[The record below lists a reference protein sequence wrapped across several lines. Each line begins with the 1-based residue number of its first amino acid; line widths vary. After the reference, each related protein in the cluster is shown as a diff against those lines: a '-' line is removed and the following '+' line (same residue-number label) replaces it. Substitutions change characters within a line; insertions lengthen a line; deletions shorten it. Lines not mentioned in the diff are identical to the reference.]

1 MSAAPDAKPPAA
13 PDGPQGGARGSRR
26 MRFAPRIWHKLLVLC
41 LILMVP
47 LGVATFSLVDQQNSK
62 IEFAQTELS
71 GVQYLRPLSALV
83 QDVSDRRALL
93 DREITGE
100 SVPRSRIAA
109 ADRAV
114 NADFTALLRV
124 DRRLREPL
132 RTTVPDLS
140 AKGKSRL
147 APAALRHDWAR
158 LASAPSGVRAD
169 VPRYTR
175 LIGNLLALGSY
186 VGDTSKLILDP
197 DLDTYYTMAGLL
209 LREPQM
215 MNQLYR
221 IAARGDSI
229 LAQRDRST
237 GNRVGLAYDTTV
249 LNQNLLQL
257 NSDLNRAFGATSHT
271 GLRPAIQPLLGKAT
285 SSVREVTGT
294 VNRQFTSGGRSTLP
308 RAAWRAQSAGAI
320 RANSH
325 LWKALFDQEDHML
338 NARLDNLHDRNLRVL
353 AAIGAVLTVIIVVA
367 ALLSRRIT
375 GNVAAVVH
383 AAQALAAGDLTRRAA
398 VRSRDEVGAMAT
410 AFNVMAGKLQE
421 SYSAV
426 EEEVRQRTA
435 ELNQKTESLSLLQ
448 HVTAAANEAD
458 SWEDAVQMVLDL
470 VCRHMGWPVGHV
482 HLVESTSGSGSRT
495 GRPAPDPEFTTSPI
509 RHVEE
514 QNLGVPLHDIA
525 TAAGLYEPKGLPATV
540 RATGRPAWIRDITA
554 RSAGPRPTPPGVA
567 ESAGVTGRIAVPV
580 VIGKDVA
587 AVLDFLT
594 PQAMEPNDALLRLL
608 LNVSTQLG
616 RVLERSRAAAELQA
630 SKEAAEVATQAKS
643 AFLATM
649 SHEIRTPMNAV
660 IGMTEILLDTPLN
673 AEQTEFTHV
682 IQNSGNSLL
691 TIINDILD
699 FSKFEAGK
707 FDLRLEPLQLR
718 QCVESAFDFVTP
730 MTAEKPSLDLAYII
744 DPELPEEIIGDI
756 DRLRQILIN
765 LLNNAVKFTESGE
778 VVLRVAWADAESGSS
793 PGPPETPPP
802 PASEEADADADTD
815 GIIRLHFSVC
825 DTGIGMAADRLGQ
838 LFRPFEQLDASA
850 TRRFG
855 GTGLGLAIS
864 KRLAELMGGTMWVE
878 SELGVGSTFHFTV
891 ETREI
896 PEAMRSSQ
904 VVSRIELRGKH
915 LLVVDDKSTNRMI
928 LTRQASAWGMVIR
941 ATGSPREALEW
952 VRQGD
957 PFDIGILDM
966 QMPDM
971 DGVMLAEEI
980 RRYRSMAELPLYLL
994 TSVGRPMA
1002 TQESLAE
1009 FSGYHTKPIRAAELY
1024 TDLCRTLLGTTVPV
1038 ESSRTAQRPGVKESR
1053 LAPLRILL
1061 AEDNLVNQ
1069 QLIVRMVRKIGHS
1082 VDTVGNGAE
1091 ALEALH
1097 HTRYDVVLMDVQMPV
1112 LDGLDASRRIH
1123 QSLSAAERPYIIALT
1138 ANAMSEDRDA
1148 CLAAG
1153 MDDYLRKPLRG
1164 VDLAEALD
1172 RVPLGPPARSPKTAR
1187 PARSPET
1194 ATPTGVPG
1202 AVPPAAGPET
1212 PQPEPVAGAGTE
1224 ASDLPVLD
1232 EPTFER
1238 LVGSFGKEFVSR
1250 LIDAFLEDSPPLL
1263 ESLRRSLDQG
1273 DGSEFRR
1280 AAHTLKSH
1288 ANTFGFR
1295 RLVRPC
1301 QDAEDIGASG
1311 DPSAAAPL
1319 VTRIEAEYR
1328 TARDGL
1334 VAQRAELGHD
1344 R

>member
-1 MSAAPDAKPPAA
+1 MSAVPDAQPPPV
-13 PDGPQGGARGSRR
+13 PDGPQGGVRGSRR
-26 MRFAPRIWHKLLVLC
+26 VRFAPRIWHKLLALC
-41 LILMVP
+41 IALMIP
-47 LGVATFSLVDQQNSK
+47 LGVATYSLADQQNSK
-62 IEFAQTELS
+62 IEFARTELG
-71 GVQYLRPLSALV
+71 GVQYLRPLSVLV
-83 QDVSDRRALL
+83 QDVFDRRALL
-93 DREITGE
+93 HRELTGE
-100 SVPRSRIAA
+100 SVPPARIAA

-114 NADFTALLRV
+114 SAGFTALMQA

-132 RTTVPDLS
+132 RTTAAGLS
-140 AKGKSRL
+140 AEGKSPL

-158 LASAPSGVRAD
+158 LASAPSGDRAA

-215 MNQLYR
+215 MNQLYG
-221 IAARGDSI
+221 IAERGDSI
-229 LAQRDRST
+229 LARGDRST
-237 GNRVGLAYDTTV
+237 GDRVRIAYDTTV

-271 GLRPAIQPLLGKAT
+271 GLRPAIQPLLARAT

-294 VNRQFTSGGRSTLP
+294 VSRQFTAGARGTLP
-308 RAAWRAQSAGAI
+308 RAVWWARASGAI

-338 NARLDNLHDRNLRVL
+338 NARLDNLHDRNLRALAGIAAVL
-353 AAIGAVLTVIIVVA
+353 AVITVVA

-375 GNVAAVVH
+375 GNVAAVAH
-383 AAQALAAGDLTRRAA
+383 AARALAAGDLTRRAT
-398 VRSRDEVGAMAT
+398 VRSRDEVGTMAT
-410 AFNVMAGKLQE
+410 AFNVMAARLQE

-448 HVTAAANEAD
+448 HVAAAANEAD
-458 SWEDAVQMVLDL
+458 SWEDAVQKVLDL
-470 VCRHMGWPVGHV
+470 VCRHMGWPVGRV
-482 HLVESTSGSGSRT
+482 HLVASTPGPASRT
-495 GRPAPDPEFTTSPI
+495 GRPTPDPEFTTSPI
-509 RHVEE
+509 RHVDER
-514 QNLGVPLHDIA
+514 NLGLPLHDIA
-525 TAAGLYEPKGLPATV
+525 AAAGLDEPEGLPATV

-554 RSAGPRPTPPGVA
+554 GSAGVRPAPGVA
-567 ESAGVTGRIAVPV
+567 GSAGVTGRIAVPV

-594 PQAMEPNDALLRLL
+594 PRAMEPDDALLRLM

-660 IGMTEILLDTPLN
+660 IGMTEILLDTPLD
-673 AEQTEFTHV
+673 AEQTEFAHV

-730 MTAEKPSLDLAYII
+730 MAAEKSDLDLAYII

-778 VVLRVAWADAESGSS
+778 VVLRVAWADAEPDPSLE
-793 PGPPETPPP
+793 PPESPHP
-802 PASEEADADADTD
+802 PAAGDAD
-815 GIIRLHFSVC
+815 GLVRLHFSVC
-825 DTGIGMAADRLGQ
+825 DTGIGIVADRLDQ
-838 LFRPFEQLDASA
+838 LFRPFEQLDAST

-878 SELGVGSTFHFTV
+878 SEPGVGSTFHFTV

-896 PEAMRSSQ
+896 PESMRSSQ
-904 VVSRIELRGKH
+904 VVSRVELRGKH
-915 LLVVDDKSTNRMI
+915 LLVVDDKFTNRMI
-928 LTRQASAWGMVIR
+928 LTRQASAWGMVVR

-971 DGVMLAEEI
+971 DGIMLAEEI

-1002 TQESLAE
+1002 TRESLAE

-1024 TDLCRTLLGTTVPV
+1024 TDLCRTLLGVTAPAA
-1038 ESSRTAQRPGVKESR
+1038 SSRTAQRPEVKERR
-1053 LAPLRILL
+1053 LVPLRILL

-1091 ALEALH
+1091 ALESLR

-1112 LDGLDASRRIH
+1112 LDGLDTSRRIH
-1123 QSLSAAERPYIIALT
+1123 RSLSAAERPYIIALT

-1164 VDLAEALD
+1164 IELAEALD
-1172 RVPLGPPARSPKTAR
+1172 RVPLGPPARRPETAR
-1187 PARSPET
+1187 PARGPET
-1194 ATPTGVPG
+1194 TTPAGEPG
-1202 AVPPAAGPET
+1202 ALPSAAGPEAAR
-1212 PQPEPVAGAGTE
+1212 PEPEAEPGADAGAPV
-1224 ASDLPVLD
+1224 LPVLD
-1232 EPTFER
+1232 EPAFGR

-1250 LIDAFLEDSPPLL
+1250 IIDAFLEDSPQLI
-1263 ESLRRSLDQG
+1263 ESLRRSLGQG

-1288 ANTFGFR
+1288 ANTFGFP

-1301 QDAEDIGASG
+1301 QEAEDIGAGG

-1319 VTRIEAEYR
+1319 VTRIEGEYR

-1334 VAQRAELGHD
+1334 IARRAELGHD

>member
-1 MSAAPDAKPPAA
+1 
-13 PDGPQGGARGSRR
+13 
-26 MRFAPRIWHKLLVLC
+26 MRFAPRIWHKLLALC
-41 LILMVP
+41 IALMIP

-62 IEFAQTELS
+62 IDFARTELG
-71 GVQYLRPLSALV
+71 GVQYLRPLSTLV
-83 QDVSDRRALL
+83 QDVFDRRALL
-93 DREITGE
+93 HRELTGE
-100 SVPRSRIAA
+100 SVPRARIAA

-114 NADFTALLRV
+114 SAGFTALVQV

-132 RTTVPDLS
+132 RTTAADLS
-140 AKGKSRL
+140 AEGKSPL

-158 LASAPSGVRAD
+158 LASAPSDDRAA

-215 MNQLYR
+215 MNQLYG
-221 IAARGDSI
+221 IAERGDSL
-229 LAQRDRST
+229 LARGKRST
-237 GNRVGLAYDTTV
+237 GDRVSIAYDTTA

-257 NSDLNRAFGATSHT
+257 NSDLNRAFGATAHT
-271 GLRPAIQPLLGKAT
+271 GLRPAIQPLLATAT

-294 VNRQFTSGGRSTLP
+294 VNRQFTTGAPSTLP
-308 RAAWRAQSAGAI
+308 RAAWWARASGAI

-353 AAIGAVLTVIIVVA
+353 TGIAAVLAVITVVA

-375 GNVAAVVH
+375 GNVAAVAH
-383 AAQALAAGDLTRRAA
+383 AARALAAGDLTRRAT
-398 VRSRDEVGAMAT
+398 VRSRDEVGTMAT
-410 AFNVMAGKLQE
+410 AFNIMAARLQE

-448 HVTAAANEAD
+448 HVAAAANEAD
-458 SWEDAVQMVLDL
+458 SWEDAVQRVLDL

-482 HLVESTSGSGSRT
+482 HLVASASGSGSRT
-495 GRPAPDPEFTTSPI
+495 GRTAPDPEFTTSPI

-514 QNLGVPLHDIA
+514 RNLRLPLHDIA
-525 TAAGLYEPKGLPATV
+525 AAAGLYELEGLPATV
-540 RATGRPAWIRDITA
+540 RTTGRPAWIRDITA
-554 RSAGPRPTPPGVA
+554 GSAGPRPTPPGVA
-567 ESAGVTGRIAVPV
+567 GSAGVTGRIAVPV

-594 PQAMEPNDALLRLL
+594 PQAMEPDDALLRLM

-673 AEQTEFTHV
+673 AEQAEFAHV

-730 MTAEKPSLDLAYII
+730 MAAEKPDLDLAYII

-778 VVLRVAWADAESGSS
+778 VVLRVARADAEPGSF
-793 PGPPETPPP
+793 PEPPEAPHP
-802 PASEEADADADTD
+802 PASGDAD
-815 GIIRLHFSVC
+815 GIVRLHFSVC
-825 DTGIGMAADRLGQ
+825 DTGIGIAADRLDQ
-838 LFRPFEQLDASA
+838 LFRPFEQLDAST

-878 SELGVGSTFHFTV
+878 SEPGVGSAFHFTV

-896 PEAMRSSQ
+896 PESMRSSQ
-904 VVSRIELRGKH
+904 VVSRVELRGKH
-915 LLVVDDKSTNRMI
+915 LLVVDDKFTNRMI
-928 LTRQASAWGMVIR
+928 LTRQASAWGMVVR

-971 DGVMLAEEI
+971 DGIMLAEEI

-1002 TQESLAE
+1002 TRESLAE

-1024 TDLCRTLLGTTVPV
+1024 TDLCRTLLGVTAPGA
-1038 ESSRTAQRPGVKESR
+1038 SSRTAQRPEVKESR
-1053 LAPLRILL
+1053 LVPLRILL

-1091 ALEALH
+1091 ALESLQ

-1112 LDGLDASRRIH
+1112 VDGLDASRRIH
-1123 QSLSAAERPYIIALT
+1123 RSLSAAERPYIIALT

-1164 VDLAEALD
+1164 VDLAEALG
-1172 RVPLGPPARSPKTAR
+1172 RVPVGPARWPETAR

-1194 ATPTGVPG
+1194 ATPAGEPG
-1202 AVPPAAGPET
+1202 AVPSAAGPEAAR
-1212 PQPEPVAGAGTE
+1212 PEPAAGAE
-1224 ASDLPVLD
+1224 APALPVLD
-1232 EPTFER
+1232 EPTFGR
-1238 LVGSFGKEFVSR
+1238 LVGSFGTEFVSR
-1250 LIDAFLEDSPPLL
+1250 LIDAFLEDSPQLV

-1288 ANTFGFR
+1288 ANTFGLP

-1301 QDAEDIGASG
+1301 QDAEDIGAGG

-1319 VTRIEAEYR
+1319 VTRIEGEYR

-1334 VAQRAELGHD
+1334 VARRAELGHD

>member
-1 MSAAPDAKPPAA
+1 
-13 PDGPQGGARGSRR
+13 
-26 MRFAPRIWHKLLVLC
+26 MRFAPRIWHKLLALC
-41 LILMVP
+41 IALMVP

-62 IEFAQTELS
+62 IDFTRTELS
-71 GVQYLRPLSALV
+71 GVRYLRPLSTLV

-93 DREITGE
+93 HREITGE
-100 SVPRSRIAA
+100 SVPRSRITA

-114 NADFTALLRV
+114 SADFTALVQV

-140 AKGKSRL
+140 AKGKSLL
-147 APAALRHDWAR
+147 APAALRHDWAQ
-158 LASAPSGVRAD
+158 LASAPTDVRAD

-215 MNQLYR
+215 MNQLYQM
-221 IAARGDSI
+221 AERGDSI
-229 LAQRDRST
+229 LAQGNRST
-237 GNRVGLAYDTTV
+237 GNQVRIAYDTTV

-257 NSDLNRAFGATSHT
+257 NSDLNRAFGATSHA
-271 GLRPAIQPLLGKAT
+271 GLRPAIRPLLAKAT

-294 VNRQFTSGGRSTLP
+294 VNRQFTSSNRSTVP
-308 RAAWRAQSAGAI
+308 RAAWWAQATGAI

-325 LWKALFDQEDHML
+325 LWKALFGQEDHML
-338 NARLDNLHDRNLRVL
+338 NARLDNLHARNLRVL
-353 AAIGAVLTVIIVVA
+353 AGIAAVLAVIIVVA

-383 AAQALAAGDLTRRAA
+383 AARALAAGDLTRRAT

-410 AFNVMAGKLQE
+410 AFNIMAGRLQE

-448 HVTAAANEAD
+448 HVAAAANEAG
-458 SWEDAVQMVLDL
+458 SWEDAAQTTLDL

-482 HLVESTSGSGSRT
+482 HLVESPSGSGSST
-495 GRPAPDPEFTTSPI
+495 DRPARDAELTTSRI
-509 RHVEE
+509 RHVDE
-514 QNLGVPLHDIA
+514 QNLRVPLHDIA
-525 TAAGLYEPKGLPATV
+525 AAAGLYEPNGLPATV
-540 RATGRPAWIRDITA
+540 RATGRPAWIRDITTG
-554 RSAGPRPTPPGVA
+554 SAGPRPTPPGIA
-567 ESAGVTGRIAVPV
+567 ESAGVTGRIAFPV

-594 PQAMEPNDALLRLL
+594 PEAMEPNEALLRLMV
-608 LNVSTQLG
+608 NVSTQLG

-673 AEQTEFTHV
+673 AEQAEFAHV
-682 IQNSGNSLL
+682 IQKSGNGLL

-707 FDLRLEPLQLR
+707 FDLHLEPLQLR

-730 MTAEKPSLDLAYII
+730 MAAEKADLDLAYII

-765 LLNNAVKFTESGE
+765 LLNNAVKFTETGE
-778 VVLRVAWADAESGSS
+778 VVLRVAWAEAESGSF
-793 PGPPETPPP
+793 PEPPETLHPR
-802 PASEEADADADTD
+802 ASEDAD
-815 GIIRLHFSVC
+815 GVIRLHFSVC
-825 DTGIGMAADRLGQ
+825 DTGIGMAADRLDQ
-838 LFRPFEQLDASA
+838 LFRPFEQLDTST

-878 SELGVGSTFHFTV
+878 SERDVGSTFHFTV
-891 ETREI
+891 KTREV

-904 VVSRIELRGKH
+904 VISRIELRGKH

-928 LTRQASAWGMVIR
+928 LTRQASAWGMVVR

-952 VRQGD
+952 IRQGD

-971 DGVMLAEEI
+971 DGITLAEEI
-980 RRYRSMAELPLYLL
+980 RHYRSMTELPLYLL

-1002 TQESLAE
+1002 TRESLAE
-1009 FSGYHTKPIRAAELY
+1009 FSGYHAKPIRAAELY
-1024 TDLCRTLLGTTVPV
+1024 TDLCRTLLGVTVPV
-1038 ESSRTAQRPGVKESR
+1038 ESSRTAQRPEAKESR
-1053 LAPLRILL
+1053 PAPLRILL

-1091 ALEALH
+1091 ALESLQ
-1097 HTRYDVVLMDVQMPV
+1097 HTRYDVLLMDVQMPV
-1112 LDGLDASRRIH
+1112 LDGLDASRQIH
-1123 QSLSAAERPYIIALT
+1123 QSLPAAERPYIIALT

-1172 RVPLGPPARSPKTAR
+1172 RVPLGPPVSSPKTAQ

-1194 ATPTGVPG
+1194 ATSAAGPG

-1212 PQPEPVAGAGTE
+1212 AQPEPEACAGTE
-1224 ASDLPVLD
+1224 AAALPVLD
-1232 EPTFER
+1232 TPTFER

-1250 LIDAFLEDSPPLL
+1250 LIDAFLEDSPQLI

-1273 DGSEFRR
+1273 NGSELRR

-1288 ANTFGFR
+1288 ANTFGFP
-1295 RLVRPC
+1295 RLARPC

-1319 VTRIEAEYR
+1319 VTRIEGEYR
-1328 TARDGL
+1328 AARDGL

>member
-1 MSAAPDAKPPAA
+1 MSAVPDAKPPPA
-13 PDGPQGGARGSRR
+13 PDGPQGGARSSRR
-26 MRFAPRIWHKLLVLC
+26 MRFAPRIWHKLLALC
-41 LILMVP
+41 IALMIP

-62 IEFAQTELS
+62 IDFARTELS

-93 DREITGE
+93 HREITGE

-114 NADFTALLRV
+114 NADFTALMQI

-147 APAALRHDWAR
+147 APAALHHDWAR
-158 LASAPSGVRAD
+158 LASAPSDVRAD

-209 LREPQM
+209 LREPPM
-215 MNQLYR
+215 MNQLYQM
-221 IAARGDSI
+221 AERGDSI
-229 LAQRDRST
+229 LAQGDRST
-237 GNRVGLAYDTTV
+237 GNRVRIAYDSTV

-271 GLRPAIQPLLGKAT
+271 GLRPAIQPLLAKAT

-294 VNRQFTSGGRSTLP
+294 VNRQFTTGDRSALP
-308 RAAWRAQSAGAI
+308 RAAWWARSAGAI

-338 NARLDNLHDRNLRVL
+338 HARLDNLHDRNLRVL
-353 AAIGAVLTVIIVVA
+353 AGIAAVLAVITVVA

-375 GNVAAVVH
+375 GNVAAVAH
-383 AAQALAAGDLTRRAA
+383 AARALAAGDLTRRAT
-398 VRSRDEVGAMAT
+398 VRSRDEVGTMAT
-410 AFNVMAGKLQE
+410 AFNVMAGRLQA

-448 HVTAAANEAD
+448 HVAAAANEAD
-458 SWEDAVQMVLDL
+458 SWEDAVQTVLDL

-482 HLVESTSGSGSRT
+482 HLVESTSGSGSRA
-495 GRPAPDPEFTTSPI
+495 GRPTPDPEFTTSPI

-525 TAAGLYEPKGLPATV
+525 AAAGLYEPKGLPATV
-540 RATGRPAWIRDITA
+540 RATGRPAWIRDITTG
-554 RSAGPRPTPPGVA
+554 SAGPGPTPSGVA

-594 PQAMEPNDALLRLL
+594 PKAMEPNDALLRLL

-630 SKEAAEVATQAKS
+630 SKDAAEVATQAKS

-673 AEQTEFTHV
+673 AEQAEFAQV

-707 FDLRLEPLQLR
+707 FDLRIEPLQLR
-718 QCVESAFDFVTP
+718 KCVESAFDFVTP
-730 MTAEKPSLDLAYII
+730 MAAEKPDLDLAYII
-744 DPELPEEIIGDI
+744 DPDLPEEIIGDV

-765 LLNNAVKFTESGE
+765 LLNNAVKFTETGE
-778 VVLRVAWADAESGSS
+778 VVLRVALADAESGSF
-793 PGPPETPPP
+793 PEPPETLPR
-802 PASEEADADADTD
+802 PASEDTD
-815 GIIRLHFSVC
+815 GIMRLHFSVC
-825 DTGIGMAADRLGQ
+825 DTGIGMAADRLDR
-838 LFRPFEQLDASA
+838 LFRPFEQLDAST

-891 ETREI
+891 ETREL

-928 LTRQASAWGMVIR
+928 LTRQASAWGMVVR

-1002 TQESLAE
+1002 TRESLAE

-1024 TDLCRTLLGTTVPV
+1024 TDLCRTLLGVTVPV
-1038 ESSRTAQRPGVKESR
+1038 EISRTAQRPEVKESR

-1091 ALEALH
+1091 ALESLQ

-1172 RVPLGPPARSPKTAR
+1172 RVPLGPPARRPETAQ

-1194 ATPTGVPG
+1194 ATPAGEPG

-1212 PQPEPVAGAGTE
+1212 AQPEPAAGADAGTE
-1224 ASDLPVLD
+1224 ASALPVLD
-1232 EPTFER
+1232 KPTFER
-1238 LVGSFGKEFVSR
+1238 LVGSFGKEFVSQ
-1250 LIDAFLEDSPPLL
+1250 LIDAFLEDSPQLI

-1288 ANTFGFR
+1288 ANTFGFP

-1311 DPSAAAPL
+1311 DPSPAAPL
-1319 VTRIEAEYR
+1319 VPRIEGEYR
-1328 TARDGL
+1328 AARDGL
-1334 VAQRAELGHD
+1334 LAQKAELDHD

>member
-1 MSAAPDAKPPAA
+1 MSAVPDAKPPPA
-13 PDGPQGGARGSRR
+13 PDGPQGGARSSRR
-26 MRFAPRIWHKLLVLC
+26 MRFAPRIWHKLLALC
-41 LILMVP
+41 LALMIP

-62 IEFAQTELS
+62 IGFTRTELS

-93 DREITGE
+93 HRETTGE

-114 NADFTALLRV
+114 NADFTALLQV

-132 RTTVPDLS
+132 RTTVPGLS

-147 APAALRHDWAR
+147 APAALRHDWAQ
-158 LASAPSGVRAD
+158 LASAPSDVRAD

-215 MNQLYR
+215 MNQLYQM
-221 IAARGDSI
+221 AERGDAV
-229 LAQRDRST
+229 LAQGDRST
-237 GNRVGLAYDTTV
+237 GNRVRIAYDATV

-271 GLRPAIQPLLGKAT
+271 GLRPAIQPLLTKAT

-294 VNRQFTSGGRSTLP
+294 VNRQFTNSNGTALP
-308 RAAWRAQSAGAI
+308 RAAWWARTAGAI

-325 LWKALFDQEDHML
+325 LWKALFNQEDHML
-338 NARLDNLHDRNLRVL
+338 NARLDSLHDRNLRVL
-353 AAIGAVLTVIIVVA
+353 AGIAAVLAVIIVVA
-367 ALLSRRIT
+367 ALLSRRIA

-383 AAQALAAGDLTRRAA
+383 AARALAAGDLTRRAT
-398 VRSRDEVGAMAT
+398 VRSGDEIGAMAT
-410 AFNVMAGKLQE
+410 AFNVMAGRLQE

-448 HVTAAANEAD
+448 HVAAAANEAD
-458 SWEDAVQMVLDL
+458 SWEDAVQRTLDL

-482 HLVESTSGSGSRT
+482 HLVESPPRPDSRT
-495 GRPAPDPEFTTSPI
+495 GRPAPEPEFTTSPI

-514 QNLGVPLHDIA
+514 QNLRVPLHDIA

-540 RATGRPAWIRDITA
+540 RATGRPAWIRDIA
-554 RSAGPRPTPPGVA
+554 VGSAGPDTMPGDA

-594 PQAMEPNDALLRLL
+594 PEAMEPNDALLRLL
-608 LNVSTQLG
+608 LNISTQLG

-660 IGMTEILLDTPLN
+660 IGMTEILQDTPLN
-673 AEQTEFTHV
+673 AEQVEFAQV

-718 QCVESAFDFVTP
+718 QCVESAFDFVAP
-730 MTAEKPSLDLAYII
+730 MAAEKSDLDLAYII

-765 LLNNAVKFTESGE
+765 LLNNAVKFTETGE
-778 VVLRVAWADAESGSS
+778 VVLRVAWADAEAGSF
-793 PGPPETPPP
+793 PEPPETLH
-802 PASEEADADADTD
+802 PAAPEDAH
-815 GIIRLHFSVC
+815 GIVRLHFSVC

-838 LFRPFEQLDASA
+838 LFQPFEQLDTST

-891 ETREI
+891 ETREV
-896 PEAMRSSQ
+896 PEAMRSSR

-928 LTRQASAWGMVIR
+928 LTRQAGAWGMVVR

-980 RRYRSMAELPLYLL
+980 RSYRSMAELPLYLL

-1002 TQESLAE
+1002 TRESLAE

-1024 TDLCRTLLGTTVPV
+1024 TDLCRTLLGVTVPA
-1038 ESSRTAQRPGVKESR
+1038 ESSRTAQRAEAKER
-1053 LAPLRILL
+1053 RPAALRILL

-1069 QLIVRMVRKIGHS
+1069 QLIVRMVRKLGHS

-1091 ALEALH
+1091 ALESLH

-1123 QSLSAAERPYIIALT
+1123 QALSAADRPYIIALT

-1172 RVPLGPPARSPKTAR
+1172 RVPLGPPARSP
-1187 PARSPET
+1187 ET
-1194 ATPTGVPG
+1194 A
-1202 AVPPAAGPET
+1202 
-1212 PQPEPVAGAGTE
+1212 QPEPEAGAGTE
-1224 ASDLPVLD
+1224 ASALPVLD
-1232 EPTFER
+1232 QPTFAR

-1250 LIDAFLEDSPPLL
+1250 LIDAFLEDSPQLIG
-1263 ESLRRSLDQG
+1263 SLRRSLDQG
-1273 DGSEFRR
+1273 DGSELRR

-1288 ANTFGFR
+1288 ANTFGFP

-1311 DPSAAAPL
+1311 NPSEAASL
-1319 VTRIEAEYR
+1319 VTRIEGEYR
-1328 TARDGL
+1328 AARDRL

>member
-1 MSAAPDAKPPAA
+1 MSAVPDAKPPPA
-13 PDGPQGGARGSRR
+13 PDGPQGGARSSRR
-26 MRFAPRIWHKLLVLC
+26 MRFAPRIWHKLLALC
-41 LILMVP
+41 IALMIP

-62 IEFAQTELS
+62 IDFARTELG

-93 DREITGE
+93 HREITGE

-114 NADFTALLRV
+114 SADFTALMQV
-124 DRRLREPL
+124 DRRLRKPL

-158 LASAPSGVRAD
+158 LASAPSYVRAD

-215 MNQLYR
+215 MNQLYQM
-221 IAARGDSI
+221 AERGDSI
-229 LAQRDRST
+229 LAQGDRST
-237 GNRVGLAYDTTV
+237 GNRVRIAYDTTV

-271 GLRPAIQPLLGKAT
+271 GLRPAIQPLLAKAT
-285 SSVREVTGT
+285 SSVRKVTGT
-294 VNRQFTSGGRSTLP
+294 ANRQFTTSDRSALP
-308 RAAWRAQSAGAI
+308 RAAWQAQAAGAI

-353 AAIGAVLTVIIVVA
+353 AGIAAVLAVITVVA

-375 GNVAAVVH
+375 GNVAAVAH
-383 AAQALAAGDLTRRAA
+383 AAQALAAGDLTRRAT
-398 VRSRDEVGAMAT
+398 VRSRDEVGTMAT
-410 AFNVMAGKLQE
+410 AFNVMAGRLQE

-448 HVTAAANEAD
+448 HVAAAANEAD
-458 SWEDAVQMVLDL
+458 SWEDAVQTVLDL

-495 GRPAPDPEFTTSPI
+495 GRPTPDPEFTTSPI

-514 QNLGVPLHDIA
+514 QNLRVPLHDIA
-525 TAAGLYEPKGLPATV
+525 AAAGLYEPKGLPATV

-554 RSAGPRPTPPGVA
+554 GSAGPRPTPLGVA
-567 ESAGVTGRIAVPV
+567 ESAGVRGRIAVPV

-594 PQAMEPNDALLRLL
+594 PEAMEPNDALLRLM

-673 AEQTEFTHV
+673 AEQAEFAHV

-730 MTAEKPSLDLAYII
+730 MAAEKPDLDLAYII

-765 LLNNAVKFTESGE
+765 LLNNAVKFTETGE
-778 VVLRVAWADAESGSS
+778 VVLRVALAEAKSGSF
-793 PGPPETPPP
+793 PEPPETLHP
-802 PASEEADADADTD
+802 PASEDTD
-815 GIIRLHFSVC
+815 GIMRLHFSVC
-825 DTGIGMAADRLGQ
+825 DTGIGMAADRRDQ
-838 LFRPFEQLDASA
+838 LFRPFEQLDTST

-878 SELGVGSTFHFTV
+878 SELGVGATFHFTV

-928 LTRQASAWGMVIR
+928 LTRQASAWGMVVR

-980 RRYRSMAELPLYLL
+980 RRYRNMAELPLYLL

-1002 TQESLAE
+1002 TRESLAE

-1024 TDLCRTLLGTTVPV
+1024 TDLCRTLLGVTVPV
-1038 ESSRTAQRPGVKESR
+1038 ESSRTAQRPEVKESR
-1053 LAPLRILL
+1053 LTPLRILL

-1091 ALEALH
+1091 ALESLQ

-1172 RVPLGPPARSPKTAR
+1172 RVPLGPRARSPKTPQ

-1194 ATPTGVPG
+1194 ATPAGEPG

-1212 PQPEPVAGAGTE
+1212 AQSEPEAGADAGTE
-1224 ASDLPVLD
+1224 ASALPVLD
-1232 EPTFER
+1232 KPTFER
-1238 LVGSFGKEFVSR
+1238 LVGSFGKEFVSQ
-1250 LIDAFLEDSPPLL
+1250 LIDAFLEDSPQLI
-1263 ESLRRSLDQG
+1263 ESLRRSLDKG

-1288 ANTFGFR
+1288 ANTFGFP

-1319 VTRIEAEYR
+1319 VTRIEGEYR
-1328 TARDGL
+1328 AARDGL